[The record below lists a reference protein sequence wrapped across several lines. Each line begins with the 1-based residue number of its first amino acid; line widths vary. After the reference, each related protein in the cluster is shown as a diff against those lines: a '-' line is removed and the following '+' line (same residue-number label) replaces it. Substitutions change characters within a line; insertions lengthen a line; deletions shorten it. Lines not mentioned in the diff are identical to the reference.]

1 VPLGDRVKLPV
12 LVAGR
17 LSRREAFIYLGLY
30 RGRAEGFVEHHKGLV
45 GSGGITVE
53 AHNARLLKQ
62 IFKNLEKGSA

>member
-1 VPLGDRVKLPV
+1 MSNKKLPGN
-12 LVAGR
+12 LKP
-17 LSRREAFIYLGLY
+17 EDCITPIYLGLY